1 MIIYSKTLGQF
12 RHDVA
17 VGGIAHEIF
26 EAFIAVGIFDN
37 NKGEFNAWNNSLEV
51 MNNVLWTPKLPEDIH
66 LAIEYKIPATNKRVD
81 FLLSGFDEENK
92 ENVVIIELKQWEDCT
107 PSDLEDVVTYVGGG
121 LHHVTH
127 PSYQAQSYADA
138 IENFNAEVRNEHF
151 LFEPC
156 AFLHNFPEENRAH
169 IDDERYHAII
179 AKAPL
184 FLQKDRLKLQE
195 FITRYIKK
203 SDQGKGLETIENGKI
218 KPSKELQDVV
228 GEMILGNKEFSL
240 IDDQKVAFEYCRKT
254 IDEAL
259 KTHKKHTLII
269 EGGAGTGKTVIAMD
283 LLGQLVS
290 KEGLNA
296 VYVSKNAAPRYVYF
310 EKMKGGQLNKG
321 YVQNLLKGSGSFVD
335 APNDTFDV
343 ILADESHRLNEK
355 SGLYKNKGVNQIKEI
370 IHASLVSVFFID
382 ESQRVT
388 LSDIGSKAE
397 IIKWGKEENSE
408 LMSGPDLVLKS
419 QFRCNG
425 SDGFISFLDG
435 VLFGK
440 NVSEVSLKE
449 IDYDFEVFD
458 DPSLMREKLRSLNL
472 STNNRARMVAGY
484 CYNWVSEKDPAA
496 MDIVLGDFKAQWNFH
511 NTSTWAIDENSFD
524 QVGCIHT
531 CQGLEFE
538 YVGVIIGKDLRYEN
552 GHIVTDYKMRARTDK
567 SLNGLGKLSD
577 KSIADTLIRNTYK
590 VLMDRGLKG
599 CYVYCEDKALGDYL
613 RSFLAKA
620 NH

>member
-1 MIIYSKTLGQF
+1 
-12 RHDVA
+12 
-17 VGGIAHEIF
+17 
-26 EAFIAVGIFDN
+26 
-37 NKGEFNAWNNSLEV
+37 
-51 MNNVLWTPKLPEDIH
+51 
-66 LAIEYKIPATNKRVD
+66 
-81 FLLSGFDEENK
+81 
-92 ENVVIIELKQWEDCT
+92 
-107 PSDLEDVVTYVGGG
+107 
-121 LHHVTH
+121 
-127 PSYQAQSYADA
+127 
-138 IENFNAEVRNEHF
+138 
-151 LFEPC
+151 
-156 AFLHNFPEENRAH
+156 
-169 IDDERYHAII
+169 
-179 AKAPL
+179 
-184 FLQKDRLKLQE
+184 
-195 FITRYIKK
+195 
-203 SDQGKGLETIENGKI
+203 
-218 KPSKELQDVV
+218 
-228 GEMILGNKEFSL
+228 
-240 IDDQKVAFEYCRKT
+240 
-254 IDEAL
+254 
-259 KTHKKHTLII
+259 
-269 EGGAGTGKTVIAMD
+269 
-283 LLGQLVS
+283 
-290 KEGLNA
+290 
-296 VYVSKNAAPRYVYF
+296 
-310 EKMKGGQLNKG
+310 
-321 YVQNLLKGSGSFVD
+321 
-335 APNDTFDV
+335 
-343 ILADESHRLNEK
+343 
-355 SGLYKNKGVNQIKEI
+355 
-370 IHASLVSVFFID
+370 
-382 ESQRVT
+382 

-397 IIKWGKEENSE
+397 IIKWAKEENSE

-472 STNNRARMVAGY
+472 STNNRVRMVAGY

-613 RSFLAKA
+613 RSFLAKV